1 MPDRRSVDDL
11 TIEELE
17 HILRIRKRDARMD
30 RLRRFEEVGLRPG
43 DGTSPVEDVADEPK
57 AKEGEEPTS
66 IAYESF
72 VHGANARGRSWRDRT
87 LRDNLLLAVEL
98 LAAAGLV
105 AIMAYAAASLR
116 NLNQEAASAQAEALS
131 NVPTPTATP
140 IITTVVLPGGHTPPT
155 DPGGA
160 QPNYEEVPQYLRPL
174 VEQQFAGPV
183 IVPTPGP
190 SGAISLRIP
199 ALGINAPIVQGDGWE
214 QLKKGVGQHIGTADP
229 GQVGNVVLSAHNDI
243 YGEIFRHLDELQ
255 PGDDIFIGTLSQEYH
270 YQVAYHHVVPPTQV
284 DVMGPTAEP
293 VVSLISCYPFLVNS
307 DRIVVLGELVSP

>member
-1 MPDRRSVDDL
+1 MPDRRAVDDL
-11 TIEELE
+11 SIEELE
-17 HILRIRKRDARMD
+17 QILRIRKRDARME
-30 RLRRFEEVGLRPG
+30 RLRRFEQLGRRPA
-43 DGTSPVEDVADEPK
+43 DGSPVEDVPDQPSADE
-57 AKEGEEPTS
+57 AESAS

-72 VHGANARGRSWRDRT
+72 VYGAKASGRSWRDRT

-105 AIMAYAAASLR
+105 AIMATAALSLR
-116 NLNQEAASAQAEALS
+116 NLNQEAASAQAESLA

-160 QPNYEEVPQYLRPL
+160 QPNYDEVPQYLRPL

-190 SGAISLRIP
+190 TGAISLRIP
-199 ALGINAPIVQGDGWE
+199 ALGVNAPIVQGDGWE

-229 GQVGNVVLSAHNDI
+229 GQAGNVVLSAHNDI

-270 YQVAYHHVVPPTQV
+270 YQVAYYHIVPPTQV
-284 DVMGPTAEP
+284 DVMDPTSEP
-293 VVSLISCYPFLVNS
+293 IVSLISCYPYLVNS
-307 DRIVVLGELVSP
+307 DRIVVAGELVSP

>member
-17 HILRIRKRDARMD
+17 QILRIRKRDARMD
-30 RLRRFEEVGLRPG
+30 RLRRFEQLGRRPS
-43 DGTSPVEDVADEPK
+43 DSSPVENVPDEPI
-57 AKEGEEPTS
+57 ANDDQSAS

-72 VHGANARGRSWRDRT
+72 LYGASARGRSWRDRT
-87 LRDNLLLAVEL
+87 LRDNLLLVVEL
-98 LAAAGLV
+98 LAAVGLI
-105 AIMAYAAASLR
+105 AIMATAALSLR
-116 NLNQEAASAQAEALS
+116 NLNQEAASAQAESLA

-229 GQVGNVVLSAHNDI
+229 GQTGNVVLSAHNDI
-243 YGEIFRHLDELQ
+243 YGEIFRHLDDLQ

-270 YQVAYHHVVPPTQV
+270 YQVSYYHVVAPTQV
-284 DVMGPTAEP
+284 DVMAPTQEP
-293 VVSLISCYPFLVNS
+293 IVSLISCYPFLVNS

>member
-1 MPDRRSVDDL
+1 M
-11 TIEELE
+11 E
-17 HILRIRKRDARMD
+17 
-30 RLRRFEEVGLRPG
+30 RLRRFEQLGRRPA
-43 DGTSPVEDVADEPK
+43 DGSPVEDVPDQPSADE
-57 AKEGEEPTS
+57 AESAS

-72 VHGANARGRSWRDRT
+72 VYGAKASGRSWRDRT

-105 AIMAYAAASLR
+105 AIMATAALSLR
-116 NLNQEAASAQAEALS
+116 NLNQEAASAQAESLA

-160 QPNYEEVPQYLRPL
+160 QPNYDEVPQYLRPL

-183 IVPTPGP
+183 IVSTPGP
-190 SGAISLRIP
+190 TGAISLRIP
-199 ALGINAPIVQGDGWE
+199 ALGVNAPIVQGDGWE

-229 GQVGNVVLSAHNDI
+229 GQAGNVVLSAHNDI

-270 YQVAYHHVVPPTQV
+270 YQVAYYHIVPPTQV
-284 DVMGPTAEP
+284 DVMDPTSEP
-293 VVSLISCYPFLVNS
+293 IVSLISCYPYLVNS
-307 DRIVVLGELVSP
+307 DRIVVAGELVSP

>member
-17 HILRIRKRDARMD
+17 QILRIRKRDARMD
-30 RLRRFEEVGLRPG
+30 RLRRFEQTGRRPS
-43 DGTSPVEDVADEPK
+43 DVPAVEDVTDLP
-57 AKEGEEPTS
+57 EPTEVGNAS
-66 IAYESF
+66 IVYESF
-72 VHGANARGRSWRDRT
+72 LYGAGARGRSWRDRT

-98 LAAAGLV
+98 LAAVGLV
-105 AIMAYAAASLR
+105 AILATAAFSLR
-116 NLNQEAASAQAEALS
+116 NLNQEAASAQAESLA

-199 ALGINAPIVQGDGWE
+199 ALGVNAPIVQGDGWE
-214 QLKKGVGQHIGTADP
+214 QLKKGVAQHLGTVDP

-243 YGEIFRHLDELQ
+243 YGEIFRHLDQLQ
-255 PGDDIFIGTLSQEYH
+255 PGDDIFIRTLSQEYH
-270 YQVAYHHVVPPTQV
+270 YQVSYYHIVPPTEV
-284 DVMGPTAEP
+284 DVMGPTQEP
-293 VVSLISCYPFLVNS
+293 IVSLISCYPYLVNS